1 MSIRFGMVV
10 LYVRDLA
17 RSATF
22 YRALGLDVPD
32 PNPDRPVISCRL
44 AEGVTLLLTTDET
57 ARRLD
62 PSRERSAAAA
72 GDDEYQQVT
81 EFFVDDDATVDA
93 LWAGAPAAGGVQ
105 RRVPG
110 HLLQPYATM
119 IDDPDGNVL
128 LITSEPRSA

>member
-22 YRALGLDVPD
+22 YRALGLDVPT
-32 PNPDRPVISCRL
+32 PHPDRPVVSCRL

-62 PSRERSAAAA
+62 PSRKRAEAA
-72 GDDEYQQVT
+72 GGDEYQQVT

-93 LWAGAPAAGGVQ
+93 LWAAVPAAGGAQ
-105 RRVPG
+105 RRAPG
-110 HLLQPYATM
+110 HLLKPYATL

-128 LITSEPRSA
+128 LITSEPRSK